1 MYSTF
6 ELVKLIVKP
15 PPDVLGDQIM
25 KENFTFFAAIVSDLI
40 WKARHRAWCK
50 GNSVLTVKI
59 VFKTFKSFDSF
70 LSTLQEWNREI
81 NQKEQG
87 K

>member
-1 MYSTF
+1 MYSSF

-15 PPDVLGDQIM
+15 PPDILGDQIM
-25 KENFTFFAAIVSDLI
+25 KENFILFAATVSDLI
-40 WKARHRAWCK
+40 WKARHRAWCN
-50 GNSVLTVKI
+50 GDFVLTVEM
-59 VFKTFKSFDSF
+59 VFMTFKSFDSF

-81 NQKEQG
+81 KQKEQG

>member
-1 MYSTF
+1 MYSSF

-15 PPDVLGDQIM
+15 PPDILGDQIM
-25 KENFTFFAAIVSDLI
+25 KENFTLFAATVSDLI
-40 WKARHRAWCK
+40 WKARHRAWCN
-50 GNSVLTVKI
+50 GDSVLTVEM
-59 VFKTFKSFDSF
+59 VFMTFKSFDSF

-81 NQKEQG
+81 KQKEQG